1 MSIFKVVSAVSA
13 ASLALVALTGCATA
27 APQATAAKSVTI
39 DGVSVTADAAAS
51 AALPAKYK
59 TAGLTIGSEIPYA
72 PMEFFDKNNK
82 PVGFEVDLL
91 NAIAAKLGTTAVFQR
106 QAFDTIIASLQSG
119 KHDLAVSSMSD
130 TVDRQKV
137 LDFVDYFQGGASLIV
152 PKGNPQKVTGL
163 PQLCGQTVTTESASW
178 EVDILAAA
186 SKTCVAAGKPALTT
200 LAVPSDGDAQNA
212 VRAGKAIAY
221 LSDSQAAA
229 YTAKVAGNGQ
239 YFELVVD
246 PSAPNGYESGLL
258 GVGILKTN
266 QDLTKAVQLATQS
279 LIKDGS
285 YTALLKKW
293 NLESFAVTKATVN
306 GTKS

>member
-152 PKGNPQKVTGL
+152 PKGNPQTVTGL

-266 QDLTKAVQLATQS
+266 QELTKAVQLATQS